1 MANSSSSSNNDHL
14 HDIFICHDHRDL
26 KDMARPLY
34 HALTRKG
41 INAWLFEE
49 RMKGG
54 FIGPGLHRGIMDS
67 RSSVIIVTQ
76 NFLRNDRSAS
86 MELVM
91 ILQKAI
97 DIPNSRLIFSIR
109 HGVTPQEVSSYN
121 LLLGAVDGI
130 PWEQGVE
137 EVSNELI
144 TLYRR
149 GLSNG

>member
-1 MANSSSSSNNDHL
+1 
-14 HDIFICHDHRDL
+14 
-26 KDMARPLY
+26 LY
-34 HALTRKG
+34 DALTRKG
-41 INAWLFEE
+41 INAWLYEE

-76 NFLRNDRSAS
+76 NFLKNDKSAS
-86 MELVM
+86 MELIM
-91 ILQKAI
+91 ILQKALA
-97 DIPNSRLIFSIR
+97 IPNSKLIFSIR
-109 HGVTPQEVSSYN
+109 HGVSSFEVSSYN

-130 PWEQGVE
+130 PWEDGVE

-144 TLYRR
+144 TRYRR